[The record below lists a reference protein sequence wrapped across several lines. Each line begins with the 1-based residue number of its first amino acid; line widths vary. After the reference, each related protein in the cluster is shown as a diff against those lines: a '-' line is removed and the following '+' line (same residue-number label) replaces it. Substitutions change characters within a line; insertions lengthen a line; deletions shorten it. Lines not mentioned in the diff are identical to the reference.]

1 MSNGE
6 NNVERMKR
14 VLENQVRERLERHI
28 LTRIN
33 CEPPVATVHDTIVVR
48 AYLIVPPNIEI
59 QLKPVVRCVE
69 VEGFRKRMLKREKIL
84 PAEEISFEAKFHG
97 RELGAG
103 AFRLPVYA
111 SPTAPDPVGVGTIEL
126 FTRKEVALA
135 RRGVK
140 RLLLA
145 RSRKIASVKSPQRRR
160 AKPKRAAAKSSQRR
174 VPRKK

>member
-14 VLENQVRERLERHI
+14 VLEDQVRERLERRV

-33 CEPPVATVHDTIVVR
+33 CDPPVATVHDTIVVR
-48 AYLIVPPNIEI
+48 ADVIVPPNVELR
-59 QLKPVVRCVE
+59 LKPVVRCAE
-69 VEGFRKRMLKREKIL
+69 VEGFRKQMLKRKSIR
-84 PAEEISFEAKFHG
+84 AGEEFSFEARFHG

-111 SPTAPDPVGVGTIEL
+111 SPNARDPVGVGTIEL
-126 FTRKEVALA
+126 FTTKEVAVA
-135 RRGVK
+135 RREVY
-140 RLLLA
+140 RVLLA
-145 RSRKIASVKSPQRRR
+145 RSRKIASVKSPQRLRPKPRR
-160 AKPKRAAAKSSQRR
+160 GAAKRSQRQ